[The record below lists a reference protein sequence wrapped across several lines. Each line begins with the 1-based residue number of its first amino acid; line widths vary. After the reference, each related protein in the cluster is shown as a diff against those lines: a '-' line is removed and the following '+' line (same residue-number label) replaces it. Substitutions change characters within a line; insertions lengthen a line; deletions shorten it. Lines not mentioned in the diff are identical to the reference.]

1 MGFAHNQAEFKRIQK
16 TESNKGLRRRQAQR
30 KRIKKNTD
38 RQVLMSDS
46 EDNSVTHEQEVQALI
61 DELTGTDLQYSE
73 EDSSE
78 PFLQQEDSDE

>member
-1 MGFAHNQAEFKRIQK
+1 
-16 TESNKGLRRRQAQR
+16 
-30 KRIKKNTD
+30 
-38 RQVLMSDS
+38 MSDS

-78 PFLQQEDSDE
+78 LSTRTVFLAV

>member
-1 MGFAHNQAEFKRIQK
+1 LDQ
-16 TESNKGLRRRQAQR
+16 T
-30 KRIKKNTD
+30 TD

-61 DELTGTDLQYSE
+61 DELTSTDLQYSE

-78 PFLQQEDSDE
+78 PFLQQEDSDEELATTTIEPAVTMTKALSTRLTP